1 MSVSPAIVS
10 SDVAPLAIDPAIM
23 DDLSAGDLMDVDD
36 LDVPEQP
43 EVIDVD
49 AAATVSLSFS

>member
-1 MSVSPAIVS
+1 MS

-36 LDVPEQP
+36 LDVPEQH

-49 AAATVSLSFS
+49 AAAMVSLSFS

>member
-1 MSVSPAIVS
+1 MSVSPATVS
-10 SDVAPLAIDPAIM
+10 SDVTPLAIDPAIM

-36 LDVPEQP
+36 LDVPEQH

-49 AAATVSLSFS
+49 AAATVSLLFS